1 MSANAHKPA
10 VSMTHQGAVAVL
22 RLDRPERLNTIDDE
36 LGADLLACLRRA
48 AADAA
53 TRAVLL
59 TGAGRSFMAGAD
71 LTLFKDDMDAAP
83 QTAGRLID
91 SLHES
96 LRLMRGMPKPVV
108 AAVQGPV
115 AGGGLG
121 LALACDLVV
130 AADDTVFVSAYTRI
144 GTSPDAGTTWSLTH
158 LLGARRALQMILLND
173 PVDAATALSWGL
185 VNTVVPR
192 TELDASALA
201 LAMRLA
207 AGASGAMAA
216 VKRLVGEAVDTPF
229 VAQLDRE
236 KASFMTEAAK
246 PDFREGVMA
255 FLERRKAAFR

>member
-1 MSANAHKPA
+1 MSAQARKPA
-10 VSMTHQGAVAVL
+10 VSITNEGAVAVL

-36 LGADLLACLRRA
+36 LGADLLTCLRRA
-48 AADAA
+48 AADAG

-59 TGAGRSFMAGAD
+59 TRVGRSFMAGAD
-71 LTLFKDDMDAAP
+71 LTLFKSDLEAAP

-91 SLHES
+91 LLHES
-96 LRLMRGMPKPVV
+96 QRLMRGTPKPVI

-130 AADDTVFVSAYTRI
+130 AADDAVFVSAYTRI

-158 LLGARRALQMILLND
+158 LLGARRALQMMLLND

-185 VNTVVPR
+185 VNIVVPR
-192 TELDASALA
+192 AELDASALA
-201 LAMRLA
+201 LAVRLA
-207 AGASGAMAA
+207 GGASGAMAA
-216 VKRLVGEAVDTPF
+216 VKRLVGEAADTSF

-246 PDFREGVMA
+246 PDFREGVSA
-255 FLERRKAAFR
+255 FLERRKPIFL